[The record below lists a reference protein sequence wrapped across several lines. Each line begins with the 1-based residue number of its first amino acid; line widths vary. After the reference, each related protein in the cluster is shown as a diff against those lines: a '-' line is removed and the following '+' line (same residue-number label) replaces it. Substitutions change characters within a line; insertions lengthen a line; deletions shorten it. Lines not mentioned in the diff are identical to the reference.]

1 MKIIILVIKKDIMSK
16 KRIRWIDNARA
27 VAMFLVFFGHLGD
40 SWFPALKPIHDAI
53 YTFHMP
59 LFFVLSGLFFKPA
72 IEFVSLLAKRAKT
85 LLIPYYFFSVLALI
99 TPAVKLLKP
108 SLYTSAGKTADAN
121 PLQTIVSIILAQGNA
136 GLWFLWSLFTAS
148 LALWITIKITRDN
161 VFALSLTLTM
171 YVVIDFVLKSIPSA
185 AQLPFQIGKLF
196 ESTAYVGL
204 GYLLAKLCNAY
215 SWDHAKKVSK
225 LLLAAASFVVF
236 LLFFEI
242 STNISIPNVLIQ
254 CFLSFLTTIAGITSA
269 ICFSLL
275 IPNVRVISVI
285 GKDSL
290 IFYALNDVS
299 LKLTK
304 FLFFSI
310 LRFPVRTAN
319 LFTELILG
327 VVTVAV
333 AMVISYIC
341 NAFIQ
346 RHMRWCIGDLSA
358 LSIRRKGK

>member
-1 MKIIILVIKKDIMSK
+1 MSK
-16 KRIRWIDNARA
+16 KRIRWIDNART

-72 IEFVSLLAKRAKT
+72 IEFVSLLAKRART
-85 LLIPYYFFSVLALI
+85 LLIPYYVFSVLALI
-99 TPAVKLLKP
+99 TPIVKLLKP
-108 SLYTSAGKTADAN
+108 SIYTSAGKSADAN
-121 PLQTIVSIILAQGNA
+121 PLQTIVSIIFAQGNA
-136 GLWFLWSLFTAS
+136 GLWFLWSLFVAS

-161 VFALSLTLTM
+161 VFALSLMLTL
-171 YVVIDFVLKSIPSA
+171 YIVIDFVFRSIPSA

-215 SWDHAKKVSK
+215 SWDHVKQTNK
-225 LLLAAASFVVF
+225 LLLTVVSLVVF
-236 LLFFEI
+236 GI
-242 STNISIPNVLIQ
+242 STNIAMSNVLIQ
-254 CFLSFLTTIAGITSA
+254 CLLSFLTTIAGIASA

-275 IPNVRVISVI
+275 IPNVHVVSVI

-290 IFYALNDVS
+290 VFYALNDVS
-299 LKLTK
+299 LKVTK
-304 FLFFSI
+304 LLFFSI
-310 LRFPVRTAN
+310 LHLPVRTAN

-333 AMVISYIC
+333 AMTISYMC

-346 RHMRWCIGDLSA
+346 RHMRWCIGDFST
-358 LSIRRKGK
+358 LSINRKRN

>member
-1 MKIIILVIKKDIMSK
+1 MLVIKKDIMSK

-72 IEFVSLLAKRAKT
+72 IEFVSLLAKRART
-85 LLIPYYFFSVLALI
+85 LLIPYYVFSVLALI

-108 SLYTSAGKTADAN
+108 SLYTSAGKSADTN
-121 PLQTIVSIILAQGNA
+121 PLQTIVSIIFAQGNA
-136 GLWFLWSLFTAS
+136 GLWFLWSLFVAS
-148 LALWITIKITRDN
+148 LALWITIKATRGN
-161 VFALSLTLTM
+161 VFALSMMLAL
-171 YVVIDFVLKSIPSA
+171 YIVIDFVFKSIPPA

-215 SWDHAKKVSK
+215 SWDHVKQASE
-225 LLLAAASFVVF
+225 LLLTVVSFAVF
-236 LLFFEI
+236 LLFFGI
-242 STNISIPNVLIQ
+242 STNIAMSNVLIQ
-254 CFLSFLTTIAGITSA
+254 CLLSFLTTIAGIASS

-275 IPNVRVISVI
+275 IPNIHVISVV

-290 IFYALNDVS
+290 VFYALNDVS
-299 LKLTK
+299 LKVTK
-304 FLFFSI
+304 LLFFSI
-310 LRFPVRTAN
+310 LHLPVRTAN
-319 LFTELILG
+319 LFIELILG
-327 VVTVAV
+327 VITVAV

-346 RHMRWCIGDLSA
+346 RHMRWCIGDFSSLS
-358 LSIRRKGK
+358 SRRKGK